1 MYVFDNTVDNKT
13 KELFEKAIKM
23 CKDINLPIAENITF
37 GLDSA
42 ERRHGICK
50 HRGSQT
56 FISISQYLV
65 KEEDK
70 LNTMIHELL
79 HSCPE
84 GHNHGYGW
92 KCLAYKIYRAYN
104 IEITRCSNK
113 EHAQTD
119 VAHSRRQYFTKEE
132 YAADGGKYLVA
143 IGREGEAAPVW
154 FVKRTSQFARHINS
168 YTSRG
173 KKLVFM

>member
-1 MYVFDNTVDNKT
+1 MYVFDSTVDNKT

-132 YAADGGKYLVA
+132 Y
-143 IGREGEAAPVW
+143 GRM
-154 FVKRTSQFARHINS
+154 K
-168 YTSRG
+168 
-173 KKLVFM
+173 